1 MNFLSFIKFFSSS
14 FLQAKTLRKL
24 IQQTFKQV
32 ANLNDEQCILKFLDI
47 LAPICRYDKEC
58 FKCALG
64 VSFSSFYSR

>member
-1 MNFLSFIKFFSSS
+1 M
-14 FLQAKTLRKL
+14 QAKTLRKL

-32 ANLNDEQCILKFLDI
+32 ANLNDEQCILKFLEI

-64 VSFSSFYSR
+64 VRFLLSLFQLL